1 MSLLKCLI
9 YGLIIAILV
18 IIIIKLFSSVKEN
31 FNEII
36 KNDAVD
42 DKMPSPDDVEV
53 NKENK
58 EIQIIPEEKNI
69 ISSVVDNVKDKII
82 DVKDDVKDKIIDV
95 KDDIKDKLTSD
106 NIPSTQP
113 DDKQEDINILPKF
126 MDNVS
131 NSIMDAPKMIP
142 ESAYSPWANVYM
154 NDDGDNSFMIDL
166 GDGSEN
172 KDGGSGRFSERS
184 PACCSAQY
192 PIPFQVKIN
201 DKVMKNKDEYVP
213 NPYMGNNNW
222 ENAGCTCMTRENAI
236 KLAKRGYNA

>member
-31 FNEII
+31 FDEVI
-36 KNDAVD
+36 KNDAED
-42 DKMPSPDDVEV
+42 DKMPAPADVELNKDEKV
-53 NKENK
+53 NT
-58 EIQIIPEEKNI
+58 EIQVIPEEKGV
-69 ISSVVDNVKDKII
+69 ISSVIDTVKN
-82 DVKDDVKDKIIDV
+82 
-95 KDDIKDKLTSD
+95 KLTSKD
-106 NIPSTQP
+106 NVEEPVPATQP
-113 DDKQEDINILPKF
+113 DDKQEDIQILPKF
-126 MDNVS
+126 MDTVS
-131 NSIMDAPKMIP
+131 STVMDAPKMIP
-142 ESAYSPWANVYM
+142 ENAYSPWANVYM
-154 NDDGDNSFMIDL
+154 NDDGDSSFMIDL
-166 GDGSEN
+166 GDGPDN

-192 PIPFQVKIN
+192 PIPFQVKVN
-201 DKVMKNKDEYVP
+201 DKIMKNKDNYVP

>member
-31 FNEII
+31 FDEVI
-36 KNDAVD
+36 KNDAED
-42 DKMPSPDDVEV
+42 DKMPAPADVELNKDEKV
-53 NKENK
+53 NT
-58 EIQIIPEEKNI
+58 EIQVIPEEKGV
-69 ISSVVDNVKDKII
+69 ISSVI
-82 DVKDDVKDKIIDV
+82 DTV
-95 KDDIKDKLTSD
+95 KDKLTSKD
-106 NIPSTQP
+106 EVEEPIPATQP
-113 DDKQEDINILPKF
+113 DDKQEEISILPKF
-126 MDNVS
+126 MDSVS
-131 NSIMDAPKMIP
+131 STVMDAPKMIP
-142 ESAYSPWANVYM
+142 ENAYSPWANVYM

-166 GDGSEN
+166 GDGPDN

-201 DKVMKNKDEYVP
+201 DKIMKNKDNYVP

>member
-31 FNEII
+31 FDEVI
-36 KNDAVD
+36 KNDTED
-42 DKMPSPDDVEV
+42 DKMPAPADVEL
-53 NKENK
+53 NKDEK
-58 EIQIIPEEKNI
+58 VKTEIQVIPEEKGV
-69 ISSVVDNVKDKII
+69 ISSVI
-82 DVKDDVKDKIIDV
+82 DTV
-95 KDDIKDKLTSD
+95 KDKLTSKD
-106 NIPSTQP
+106 EVEEPIPATQP
-113 DDKQEDINILPKF
+113 DDKQEDIQILPKF
-126 MDNVS
+126 MDTVS
-131 NSIMDAPKMIP
+131 STVMDAPKMIP
-142 ESAYSPWANVYM
+142 ENAYSPWANVYM
-154 NDDGDNSFMIDL
+154 NDDGDSSFMIDL
-166 GDGSEN
+166 GDGPDN

-192 PIPFQVKIN
+192 PIPFQVKVN
-201 DKVMKNKDEYVP
+201 DKIMKNKDNYVP

>member
-31 FNEII
+31 FDEVI
-36 KNDAVD
+36 KNDAED
-42 DKMPSPDDVEV
+42 DKMPAPADVELNKDEKV
-53 NKENK
+53 NT
-58 EIQIIPEEKNI
+58 EIQVIPEEKGV
-69 ISSVVDNVKDKII
+69 ISSVI
-82 DVKDDVKDKIIDV
+82 DTV
-95 KDDIKDKLTSD
+95 KDKLTSKD
-106 NIPSTQP
+106 EVEEPIPATQP
-113 DDKQEDINILPKF
+113 DDKQEDIQILPKF
-126 MDNVS
+126 MDTVS
-131 NSIMDAPKMIP
+131 STVMDAPKMIP
-142 ESAYSPWANVYM
+142 ENAYSPWGNVYM
-154 NDDGDNSFMIDL
+154 NDDGDSSFMIDL
-166 GDGSEN
+166 GDGPDN

-192 PIPFQVKIN
+192 PIPFQVKVN
-201 DKVMKNKDEYVP
+201 DKIMKNKDNYVP

>member
-31 FNEII
+31 FDEVI
-36 KNDAVD
+36 KNDAGD
-42 DKMPSPDDVEV
+42 DKMPAPADVELNKDEKV
-53 NKENK
+53 NT
-58 EIQIIPEEKNI
+58 EIQVIPEEKGV
-69 ISSVVDNVKDKII
+69 ISSVI
-82 DVKDDVKDKIIDV
+82 DTV
-95 KDDIKDKLTSD
+95 KDKLTSKD
-106 NIPSTQP
+106 EVEEPIPATQP
-113 DDKQEDINILPKF
+113 DDKQEDIQILPKF
-126 MDNVS
+126 MDSVS
-131 NSIMDAPKMIP
+131 STVMDAPKMIP
-142 ESAYSPWANVYM
+142 ENAYSPWANVYM
-154 NDDGDNSFMIDL
+154 NDDGDSSFMIDL
-166 GDGSEN
+166 GDGPDN

-192 PIPFQVKIN
+192 PIPFQVKVN
-201 DKVMKNKDEYVP
+201 DKIMKNKDNYVP

>member
-31 FNEII
+31 FDEVI
-36 KNDAVD
+36 KNDAED
-42 DKMPSPDDVEV
+42 DKMPAPADVELNKDEKV
-53 NKENK
+53 NT
-58 EIQIIPEEKNI
+58 EIQVIPEEKGV
-69 ISSVVDNVKDKII
+69 ISSVI
-82 DVKDDVKDKIIDV
+82 DTV
-95 KDDIKDKLTSD
+95 KDKLTSKD
-106 NIPSTQP
+106 EVEEPIPATQP
-113 DDKQEDINILPKF
+113 DDKQEDIQILPKF
-126 MDNVS
+126 MDTVS
-131 NSIMDAPKMIP
+131 STVMDAPKMIP
-142 ESAYSPWANVYM
+142 ENAYSPWANVYM
-154 NDDGDNSFMIDL
+154 NDDGDSSFMIDL
-166 GDGSEN
+166 GDGPDN

-192 PIPFQVKIN
+192 PIPFQVKVN
-201 DKVMKNKDEYVP
+201 DKIMKNKDNYVP

>member
-31 FNEII
+31 FDEII
-36 KNDAVD
+36 KNDVSD
-42 DKMPSPDDVEV
+42 DKMPSPEDVDLSKQNNLVNDD
-53 NKENK
+53 NDKG
-58 EIQIIPEEKNI
+58 I
-69 ISSVVDNVKDKII
+69 ISNVIDTVKDKVVDVKDVVKDKI
-82 DVKDDVKDKIIDV
+82 V
-95 KDDIKDKLTSD
+95 DIKDNITD

-113 DDKQEDINILPKF
+113 DDKQEDIQILPKF
-126 MDNVS
+126 MDTVS
-131 NSIMDAPKMIP
+131 STVMDAPKMIP
-142 ESAYSPWANVYM
+142 ENAYSPWANVYM
-154 NDDGDNSFMIDL
+154 NDDGDTSFMIDL
-166 GDGSEN
+166 GDGPDN

-192 PIPFQVKIN
+192 PIPFQIKVN
-201 DKVMKNKDEYVP
+201 DKVMKNKDNYVP

-222 ENAGCTCMTRENAI
+222 ENAGCTCMTRENAL

>member
-31 FNEII
+31 FDEVI
-36 KNDAVD
+36 KNDTGD
-42 DKMPSPDDVEV
+42 DKMPAPADVELNKDEKV
-53 NKENK
+53 NT
-58 EIQIIPEEKNI
+58 EIQVIPEEKGV
-69 ISSVVDNVKDKII
+69 ISSVI
-82 DVKDDVKDKIIDV
+82 DTV
-95 KDDIKDKLTSD
+95 KDKLTSKD
-106 NIPSTQP
+106 EVEEPIPATQP
-113 DDKQEDINILPKF
+113 DDKQEDIQILPKF
-126 MDNVS
+126 MDTVS
-131 NSIMDAPKMIP
+131 STVMDAPKMIP
-142 ESAYSPWANVYM
+142 ENAYSPWANVYM
-154 NDDGDNSFMIDL
+154 NDDGDSSFMIDL
-166 GDGSEN
+166 GDGPDN

-192 PIPFQVKIN
+192 PIPFQVKVN
-201 DKVMKNKDEYVP
+201 DKIMKNKDNYVP

>member
-31 FNEII
+31 FDEVI
-36 KNDAVD
+36 KNDAED
-42 DKMPSPDDVEV
+42 DKMPAPADVELNKDEKV
-53 NKENK
+53 NT
-58 EIQIIPEEKNI
+58 EIQVIPEEKGV
-69 ISSVVDNVKDKII
+69 ISSVI
-82 DVKDDVKDKIIDV
+82 DTV
-95 KDDIKDKLTSD
+95 KDKLTSKD
-106 NIPSTQP
+106 KVEEPVPATQP
-113 DDKQEDINILPKF
+113 DDKQEDIQILPKF
-126 MDNVS
+126 MDTVS
-131 NSIMDAPKMIP
+131 STVMDAPKMIP
-142 ESAYSPWANVYM
+142 ENAYSPWANVYM
-154 NDDGDNSFMIDL
+154 NDDGDSSFMIDL
-166 GDGSEN
+166 GDGPDN

-192 PIPFQVKIN
+192 PIPFQVKVN
-201 DKVMKNKDEYVP
+201 DKIMKNKDNYVP

>member
-31 FNEII
+31 FDEVI
-36 KNDAVD
+36 KNDAED
-42 DKMPSPDDVEV
+42 DKMPVPADVEV
-53 NKENK
+53 NKDEKVNT
-58 EIQIIPEEKNI
+58 EIQVIPEEKGV
-69 ISSVVDNVKDKII
+69 ISSVI
-82 DVKDDVKDKIIDV
+82 DTV
-95 KDDIKDKLTSD
+95 KDKLTSKD
-106 NIPSTQP
+106 EVEEPIPATQP
-113 DDKQEDINILPKF
+113 DDKQEEINILPKF
-126 MDNVS
+126 MDSVS
-131 NSIMDAPKMIP
+131 STVMDAPKMIP
-142 ESAYSPWANVYM
+142 ENAYSPWANVYM

-166 GDGSEN
+166 GDGPDN

-192 PIPFQVKIN
+192 PIPFQVKVN
-201 DKVMKNKDEYVP
+201 DKVMKNKDNYVP

>member
-31 FNEII
+31 FDEVI
-36 KNDAVD
+36 KNDTED
-42 DKMPSPDDVEV
+42 DKMPAPADVEV
-53 NKENK
+53 NKDEKVNT
-58 EIQIIPEEKNI
+58 EIQVIPEEKGVI
-69 ISSVVDNVKDKII
+69 ASVI
-82 DVKDDVKDKIIDV
+82 DPV
-95 KDDIKDKLTSD
+95 KDKLTSKD
-106 NIPSTQP
+106 NVQEPIPATQP
-113 DDKQEDINILPKF
+113 DDKQEEINILPKF
-126 MDNVS
+126 MDTVS
-131 NSIMDAPKMIP
+131 STVMDAPKMIP
-142 ESAYSPWANVYM
+142 ENAYSPWANVYM

-166 GDGSEN
+166 GDGPDN

-192 PIPFQVKIN
+192 PIPFQVKVN
-201 DKVMKNKDEYVP
+201 DKIMKNKDNYVP
-213 NPYMGNNNW
+213 NPYMGNDNW

>member
-31 FNEII
+31 FDEVI
-36 KNDAVD
+36 KNDAED
-42 DKMPSPDDVEV
+42 DKMPAPADVEL
-53 NKENK
+53 NKDEK
-58 EIQIIPEEKNI
+58 VKTEIQVIPEEKGV
-69 ISSVVDNVKDKII
+69 ISSVI
-82 DVKDDVKDKIIDV
+82 DTV
-95 KDDIKDKLTSD
+95 KDKLTSKD
-106 NIPSTQP
+106 EVEEPIPATQP
-113 DDKQEDINILPKF
+113 DDKQEDIQILPKF
-126 MDNVS
+126 MDTVS
-131 NSIMDAPKMIP
+131 STVMDAPKMIP
-142 ESAYSPWANVYM
+142 ENAYSPWANVYM
-154 NDDGDNSFMIDL
+154 NDDGDSSFMIDL
-166 GDGSEN
+166 GDGPDN

-192 PIPFQVKIN
+192 PIPFQVKVN
-201 DKVMKNKDEYVP
+201 DKIMKNKDNYVP